1 MLRCAFV
8 VGLDKGK
15 DELFLSEDLMFKFPS
30 LISFFSVG
38 ERKEEAR

>member
-1 MLRCAFV
+1 MLRCVFV

-15 DELFLSEDLMFKFPS
+15 EELNLSEDLMFKFPLLLS
-30 LISFFSVG
+30 LFSLG